1 MNAFDLMVNA
11 HAGNPDDAIH
21 AGLSQRCHNVLCHA
35 QDIPVQRTEQYILPL
50 HGPPHVSGVQC
61 VAGDDIYAVMSI
73 SLNFAGLRTKT
84 DNSTFSVYC
93 ILRVRYLPDLPTGA

>member
-11 HAGNPDDAIH
+11 HAGDPYDAIH

-61 VAGDDIYAVMSI
+61 VASDDIYAGHVHI
-73 SLNFAGLRTKT
+73 LKLCRIADKNGQF
-84 DNSTFSVYC
+84 FC
-93 ILRVRYLPDLPTGA
+93 ILRVRYLPV